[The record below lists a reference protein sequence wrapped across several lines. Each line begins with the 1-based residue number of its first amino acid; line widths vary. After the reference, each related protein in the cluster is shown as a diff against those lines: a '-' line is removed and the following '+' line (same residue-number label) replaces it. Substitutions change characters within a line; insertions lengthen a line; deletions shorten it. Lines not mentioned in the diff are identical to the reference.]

1 MSMSSTPGATP
12 WQDVL
17 DFWFLPAGTSGH
29 LTARQAWFRKDPAFD
44 DEIRIR
50 FEPLIR
56 RAIAGELQDWEV
68 DPHGALARIL
78 LLDQFT
84 RNIWRDTP
92 QAFSG
97 DAAALAA
104 AQRALEAGQDQAVSP
119 VERAFFY
126 LPFEH
131 AEDLAWQDRSVALFA
146 ALASEDA
153 DSASVFDYAKR
164 HRDVIVR
171 FGRFPHRNRILG
183 RLDTPGEAV
192 YLAQPG
198 AGF

>member
-1 MSMSSTPGATP
+1 MSASVAQDIRP
-12 WQDVL
+12 WQAVL
-17 DFWFLPAGTSGH
+17 DFWFLPAGDAGH
-29 LTARQAWFRKDPAFD
+29 LASREVWFRKDPAFD
-44 DEIRIR
+44 AEIRTR
-50 FEPLIR
+50 FERLIQQ
-56 RAIAGELQDWEV
+56 AVDGGLQDWEAE
-68 DPHGALARIL
+68 PRGALARIV

-97 DAAALAA
+97 DAVALKA
-104 AQRALEAGQDQAVSP
+104 AQQAVDAGHDLAVSP

-131 AEDLAWQDRSVALFA
+131 AEDLNLQDRSVALFTALTSADPNA
-146 ALASEDA
+146 ALLL
-153 DSASVFDYAKR
+153 DYAHR
-164 HRDVIVR
+164 HRDVIKQ
-171 FGRFPHRNRILG
+171 FDRFPHRNRILG
-183 RLDTPGEAV
+183 RTNTPEEVV

>member
-1 MSMSSTPGATP
+1 MALSSAPGVRP

-44 DEIRIR
+44 DEIRTR

-56 RAIAGELQDWEV
+56 RAIAGELQDWE
-68 DPHGALARIL
+68 DEPRGALARIL

-97 DAAALAA
+97 DAAALAG
-104 AQRALEAGQDQAVSP
+104 AQRALDAGHDQAVSP

-131 AEDLAWQDRSVALFA
+131 SEDLADQDRGIALYTA
-146 ALASEDA
+146 AGDTDGLKW
-153 DSASVFDYAKR
+153 AKI
-164 HRDVIVR
+164 HHDIIAR
-171 FGRFPHRNRILG
+171 FGRFPHRNAVLG
-183 RLDTPGEAV
+183 RATTAEEQAFLDDG
-192 YLAQPG
+192 G
-198 AGF
+198 FAG

>member
-1 MSMSSTPGATP
+1 MALSSAPGVRP

-29 LTARQAWFRKDPAFD
+29 VTARQAWFRKDPAFD
-44 DEIRIR
+44 DEIRTR

-56 RAIAGELQDWEV
+56 RAIAGELQDWE
-68 DPHGALARIL
+68 DEPRGALARIL

-104 AQRALEAGQDQAVSP
+104 AQRALDAGHDQAVSP

-131 AEDLAWQDRSVALFA
+131 AEDLAWQDRSVALFT
-146 ALASEDA
+146 ALEAEDA
-153 DSASVFDYAKR
+153 GSASVLDYAHR
-164 HRDVIVR
+164 HHQVIAR

-183 RLDTPGEAV
+183 RPDTPDETV

>member
-1 MSMSSTPGATP
+1 MSSAPGVRP

-17 DFWFLPAGTSGH
+17 DFWFLPAGTPGH

-44 DEIRIR
+44 DEIRTR

-56 RAIAGELQDWEV
+56 HAIAGELLNWEV
-68 DPHGALARIL
+68 DPRGALARII

-104 AQRALEAGQDQAVSP
+104 AQRALDAGHDQAVRP

-131 AEDLAWQDRSVALFA
+131 AEDLAWQDRSVALFI

-153 DSASVFDYAKR
+153 ESASVLDYAQR
-164 HRDVIVR
+164 HHEVIAR

-183 RLDTPGEAV
+183 RPDTPEETE

>member
-1 MSMSSTPGATP
+1 MTVSPAPGALP

-17 DFWFLPAGTSGH
+17 DFWFLPAGTAGH

-44 DEIRIR
+44 DEIRTR

-56 RAIAGELQDWEV
+56 RAIAGELQDWETE
-68 DPHGALARIL
+68 PRGALARII

-104 AQRALEAGQDQAVSP
+104 AQRAVKAGQDQAVSP

-131 AEDLAWQDRSVALFA
+131 AEDLAWQDRSVALFT
-146 ALASEDA
+146 ALAAEDA
-153 DSASVFDYAKR
+153 DSASVLDYAHR
-164 HRDVIVR
+164 HHDVIAR

-183 RLDTPGEAV
+183 RPNTSEEAV